1 MKRVTAKLPW
11 FLVVFALVAS
21 GCAAPKSQMRSS
33 VEEAAL
39 ASVTSVTGEELP
51 DRVRLNIEGTTTLA
65 YTVFRLSE
73 PLRLI
78 VDLADTD
85 ITGLGELITVDLGN
99 VATVSPIQFD
109 EAAGRIGR
117 LEVSL
122 VELWDYETS
131 RSDNTIIIDF
141 LKPVTVSEE
150 TSGADEMLTAQPA
163 SEEPPVEVVELELT
177 SGGETGGARS
187 DTMAEE
193 TAAVAA
199 QVQEDLP
206 PAGFINSVLFV
217 EAGDGL
223 TVEFVADGT
232 VSEYL
237 TMDLSDPTRL
247 VLDVQNVA
255 KGFAPSRIPVEMG
268 GVTNIRVGEHYDQN
282 KLRFVFDM
290 EGDHVPPYVVESV
303 GSGLVLRIGEG
314 VVPVQQVEA
323 AAAQPEAAAAQPE
336 PASSF
341 TEVSSSAQGAMADK
355 SEARLEPA
363 PATAVG
369 GAVVQSDGGVSEI
382 RYRAEVSGGAVLVI
396 SDSPVDYE
404 ISQPDASHL
413 LIDLRDVDLSRDLV
427 RSQDTRDMD
436 GALQS
441 ISSYNPR
448 GGGGGR
454 ISLTF
459 TPGTTYEVDQT
470 GGTLTVS
477 LTAPV
482 AVPMAQPMAQEV
494 QPETVALAKTPVSP
508 APVSAAAPA
517 SATEKIMVE
526 DKLVPKEDGPK
537 YTGER
542 ITLDFQNAD
551 LLNVLRLI
559 AEVSGLNIITAEGVG
574 GKISMRMQDVPWDQ
588 ALDIILKTKGLGQ
601 VREDNVVRIA
611 PRAILEGEKLA
622 ELKAKEA
629 EVKMENLILEI
640 VPISYSKAE
649 DLVSQLN
656 SFLSARGSITTDKRT
671 NSLIVKDIE
680 ENVEKIR
687 NLVTELD
694 IPTPQ
699 VRIEAR
705 IVIVDEGYV
714 KNLGIQWGGN
724 YDDGQTQI
732 FGESGTG
739 STTFSGAL
747 VNMPASNAQTVLGFS
762 FGSVGNFSNLDLRLS
777 ALEQTNNGRII
788 SSPSL
793 LVIQNETANIEV
805 NNPFPENR
813 TSTEVSDEGSTTTTE
828 VSFPDIW
835 TKLKI
840 TPQVTSSDDIF
851 MEVLVEKDSKGQ
863 QAIFDDNI
871 FTGVNSHKLETKII
885 LKNHGTAVIGG
896 LFTENEGES
905 NSSVPFFSKIPVLG
919 WLFKNKNSSNNRDE
933 LLIFINATIVEG

>member
-1 MKRVTAKLPW
+1 MKRVIGKLPW

-51 DRVRLNIEGTTTLA
+51 DRVRLNIEGTTSLA

-85 ITGLGELITVDLGN
+85 VTGLDEQITVDLGN
-99 VATVSPIQFD
+99 VASVIPIQFD
-109 EAAGRIGR
+109 EDAGRIGR
-117 LEVSL
+117 LEFSL

-131 RSDNTIIIDF
+131 RDGNTIIIDF

-150 TSGADEMLTAQPA
+150 TSQAEDQADEMTSAEPA
-163 SEEPPVEVVELELT
+163 IEEVEVVELELT
-177 SGGETGGARS
+177 PEGG
-187 DTMAEE
+187 
-193 TAAVAA
+193 AAVAQA
-199 QVQEDLP
+199 DSMPEAVVEETVDPGSQTQEALT
-206 PAGFINSVLFV
+206 PAGFINSVLF
-217 EAGDGL
+217 EETGNGL
-223 TVEFVADGT
+223 TVEFIADGA
-232 VSEYL
+232 VAEYL

-247 VLDVQNVA
+247 VLDIQNVA

-268 GVTNIRVGEHYDQN
+268 GVTSIRVGEHYDQN
-282 KLRFVFDM
+282 KLRFVLDFEADQI
-290 EGDHVPPYVVESV
+290 PPYAVESA
-303 GSGLVLRIGEG
+303 GSSLVLRVGEG
-314 VVPVQQVEA
+314 VEPVAQLQQVEM
-323 AAAQPEAAAAQPE
+323 
-336 PASSF
+336 
-341 TEVSSSAQGAMADK
+341 EVV
-355 SEARLEPA
+355 EPA
-363 PATAVG
+363 PTPAPEPESAPELAV
-369 GAVVQSDGGVSEI
+369 AASAVQSDGGVSEI
-382 RYRAEVSGGAVLVI
+382 RYRAEASGGAVLVI
-396 SDSPVDYE
+396 SESPVEYE
-404 ISQPDASHL
+404 LSQPDASHL
-413 LIDLRDVDLSRDLV
+413 LVDLRGIDLPRGLV
-427 RSQDTRDMD
+427 RSQDTRDQE

-448 GGGGGR
+448 GGGGAR
-454 ISLTF
+454 VSLTF
-459 TPGTTYEVDQT
+459 TAGTTYEVDQT
-470 GGTLTVS
+470 GGTLTVTF
-477 LTAPV
+477 TAPV
-482 AVPMAQPMAQEV
+482 AEPMAPQV
-494 QPETVALAKTPVSP
+494 QPEAVALAQAPASP
-508 APVSAAAPA
+508 APAPA
-517 SATEKIMVE
+517 SEPPPAPVLVTA
-526 DKLVPKEDGPK
+526 DKKPAPKVVAEGLK

-601 VREDNVVRIA
+601 VREGNVVRIA

-622 ELKAKEA
+622 ALKIKEA
-629 EVKMENLILEI
+629 EIKMENLVLEI

-649 DLVSQLN
+649 DLVSQLS

-680 ENVEKIR
+680 ENIQRVKD
-687 NLVTELD
+687 LVADLD

-714 KNLGIQWGGN
+714 KNLGIQWGGV
-724 YDDGQTQI
+724 YDDGSGTQI
-732 FGESGTG
+732 FGESGTS
-739 STTFSGAL
+739 STSFTGAL
-747 VNMPASNAQTVLGFS
+747 VNMPASNANTVLGFT
-762 FGSVGNFSNLDLRLS
+762 FGNIDNFTNLDVRLS

-813 TSTEVSDEGSTTTTE
+813 TSTEVSDEGTTTTTE

-840 TPQVTSSDDIF
+840 TPQVTSNDDIF

-871 FTGVNSHKLETKII
+871 FTGVNKHKLETKII

-896 LFTENEGES
+896 LFTENEKDG
-905 NSSVPFFSKIPVLG
+905 NSSVPFFSKLPILG
-919 WLFKNKNSSNNRDE
+919 WMFQSKNTENNRAE
-933 LLIFINATIVEG
+933 LLIFINATVVEG

>member
-1 MKRVTAKLPW
+1 MKRFIAKLPW
-11 FLVVFALVAS
+11 VLLAVFALVAS

-51 DRVRLNIEGTTTLA
+51 DRVRLNIEGTATLA

-99 VATVSPIQFD
+99 VATVSPIQLYED
-109 EAAGRIGR
+109 AGRIGR

-131 RSDNTIIIDF
+131 RADNTIIIDF

-150 TSGADEMLTAQPA
+150 TPQADEMLPAQPV
-163 SEEPPVEVVELELT
+163 SDKPPVEVVELELT
-177 SGGETGGARS
+177 PGGETTDAQGEI
-187 DTMAEE
+187 MAEG
-193 TAAVAA
+193 TAAA

-223 TVEFVADGT
+223 TVEFVADGS

-237 TMDLSDPTRL
+237 TMELSDPTRL

-290 EGDHVPPYVVESV
+290 EGDQIPPYFVESA

-314 VVPVQQVEA
+314 VVPVQQIEA
-323 AAAQPEAAAAQPE
+323 AAAQPEFEPE

-341 TEVSSSAQGAMADK
+341 TEVSASAQVAMADK
-355 SEARLEPA
+355 SEESLEPA
-363 PATAVG
+363 PATAVA
-369 GAVVQSDGGVSEI
+369 GAVAQSDSGVSEI

-396 SDSPVDYE
+396 SDPPVEYE

-413 LIDLRDVDLSRDLV
+413 LIDLRDVALSRDLV

-441 ISSYNPR
+441 MSSYNPR

-459 TPGTTYEVDQT
+459 IPGTTYEVDQT

-477 LTAPV
+477 LTAPA
-482 AVPMAQPMAQEV
+482 AVPMAQSIAQKV
-494 QPETVALAKTPVSP
+494 QPEAVALIQTPVSP
-508 APVSAAAPA
+508 ALVPAAATA
-517 SATEKIMVE
+517 SATEKMVVE
-526 DKLVPKEDGPK
+526 DIAVPREVGPQ

-601 VREDNVVRIA
+601 VREGNVVRIA
-611 PRAILEGEKLA
+611 PRAILEGERIA

-680 ENVEKIR
+680 ENVKKIKD
-687 NLVTELD
+687 LVGELD
-694 IPTPQ
+694 VPTPQ

-714 KNLGIQWGGN
+714 KNLGIQWGGVH
-724 YDDGQTQI
+724 DDGAGTQI
-732 FGESGTG
+732 FGESGTS
-739 STTFSGAL
+739 STGFSGAL
-747 VNMPASNAQTVLGFS
+747 VNMPASNANTVLGFT
-762 FGSVGNFSNLDLRLS
+762 FGNINNFTNLDLRLS

-863 QAIFDDNI
+863 QAVFDDNI
-871 FTGVNSHKLETKII
+871 FTGVNKHKLETKII

-896 LFTENEGES
+896 LYTENEGQS

-919 WLFKNKNSSNNRDE
+919 WLFKNKNTSNNRDE

>member
-1 MKRVTAKLPW
+1 MKRVISKLPW

-39 ASVTSVTGEELP
+39 TSVISVTGEELP
-51 DRVRLNIEGTTTLA
+51 DRVRLNIEGTTSLA

-85 ITGLGELITVDLGN
+85 VTGLGDQITVDMGN
-99 VATVSPIQFD
+99 VSTVSPIQFD
-109 EAAGRIGR
+109 EDAGRIGR

-131 RSDNTIIIDF
+131 RADNTIIIDF

-150 TSGADEMLTAQPA
+150 TPVTEPA
-163 SEEPPVEVVELELT
+163 SGEPPVEEVEVVELELPSEEEAAGAQT
-177 SGGETGGARS
+177 ETMGS
-187 DTMAEE
+187 E
-193 TAAVAA
+193 TVAPVAVA
-199 QVQEDLP
+199 QEDLP
-206 PAGFINSVLFV
+206 PAGFINSVLFE
-217 EAGDGL
+217 EAGGGL
-223 TVEFVADGT
+223 TVEFVADGA
-232 VSEYL
+232 VVEYL
-237 TMDLSDPTRL
+237 TMDLSDPARL
-247 VLDVQNVA
+247 VLDIQNVA
-255 KGFAPSRIPVEMG
+255 KGFAPSRIPVEMA
-268 GVTNIRVGEHYDQN
+268 GVSRIRVGEHYDQN
-282 KLRFVFDM
+282 KLRFVLDM
-290 EGDHVPPYVVESV
+290 EGDQILPYAVESV
-303 GSGLVLRIGEG
+303 GSSLVMRLGEG
-314 VVPVQQVEA
+314 VEPAADMQQVETA
-323 AAAQPEAAAAQPE
+323 AVEPEPVPSAVEGPAPELAPEAAVTTTVE
-336 PASSF
+336 P
-341 TEVSSSAQGAMADK
+341 
-355 SEARLEPA
+355 SE
-363 PATAVG
+363 
-369 GAVVQSDGGVSEI
+369 GGVSDI
-382 RYRAEVSGGAVLVI
+382 RYRAEASGGAVLIV
-396 SDSPVDYE
+396 SESPIEYE

-413 LIDLRDVDLSRDLV
+413 LVDLRGVDLPRELV

-436 GALQS
+436 GALQA

-448 GGGGGR
+448 GGAGAR
-454 ISLTF
+454 VSMTF
-459 TPGTTYEVDQT
+459 TAGTSYEVDQT

-477 LTAPV
+477 LTAPTV
-482 AVPMAQPMAQEV
+482 DLMAQAD
-494 QPETVALAKTPVSP
+494 QPEPAALAPVPVTPASEPAQAPEP
-508 APVSAAAPA
+508 APVKVMAEKISAPA
-517 SATEKIMVE
+517 MIEE
-526 DKLVPKEDGPK
+526 GPK

-559 AEVSGLNIITAEGVG
+559 AEVSGLNVITAEGVG

-601 VREDNVVRIA
+601 VREGNVVRIA
-611 PRAILEGEKLA
+611 PRAVLEGEKLA
-622 ELKAKEA
+622 AIKAKQA
-629 EVKMENLILEI
+629 EIKVEDLVLEI

-649 DLVSQLN
+649 DLVGQLS
-656 SFLSARGSITTDKRT
+656 SFLSVRGSVTTDKRT

-680 ENVEKIR
+680 ENIEKIKD
-687 NLVTELD
+687 LVAELD

-714 KNLGIQWGGN
+714 KNLGIQWGAT
-724 YDDGQTQI
+724 YDNGSTAISGLSGVEQ
-732 FGESGTG
+732 GASGTFD
-739 STTFSGAL
+739 SL
-747 VNMPASNAQTVLGFS
+747 VNMPASNAQTILGFS

-813 TSTEVSDEGSTTTTE
+813 TSTEVSDDGATTTTE

-851 MEVLVEKDSKGQ
+851 MEVHVEKDSKGQ
-863 QAIFDDNI
+863 QAIFDNNT

-885 LKNHGTAVIGG
+885 LQNHGTAVIGG
-896 LFTENEGES
+896 LFTENEKDG

-919 WLFKNKNSSNNRDE
+919 WLFKNKNSENSKAE
-933 LLIFINATIVEG
+933 LLIFINASVVEG

>member
-109 EAAGRIGR
+109 EVAGRIGR

-150 TSGADEMLTAQPA
+150 TPQADEMLSAQPA

-177 SGGETGGARS
+177 SGGETGGAQG
-187 DTMAEE
+187 DTMAEG
-193 TAAVAA
+193 TAAAAA

-314 VVPVQQVEA
+314 IVPAQQVEA
-323 AAAQPEAAAAQPE
+323 AAAQPEFEPETTSSFAEVSVDSPEPAPDTAAAA
-336 PASSF
+336 
-341 TEVSSSAQGAMADK
+341 
-355 SEARLEPA
+355 
-363 PATAVG
+363 AV
-369 GAVVQSDGGVSEI
+369 AQSDGGVSEI

-482 AVPMAQPMAQEV
+482 AVPMAQPIAQEV
-494 QPETVALAKTPVSP
+494 QPEKVSLIQTPVSP
-508 APVSAAAPA
+508 APVPAAATA
-517 SATEKIMVE
+517 SAPGKMLVE
-526 DKLVPKEDGPK
+526 DKLVPKEEGPK

-559 AEVSGLNIITAEGVG
+559 AEVSGLNIITAENVG
-574 GKISMRMQDVPWDQ
+574 GKISMRIQDVPWDQ

-601 VREDNVVRIA
+601 VREGNVVRIA

-622 ELKAKEA
+622 ELKAMEA

-649 DLVSQLN
+649 DMVSQLN

-724 YDDGQTQI
+724 FDDGQTQV

-885 LKNHGTAVIGG
+885 IKNHGTAVIGG

-919 WLFKNKNSSNNRDE
+919 WLFKNKNTSNNRDE

>member
-1 MKRVTAKLPW
+1 MKRVISKLPW

-39 ASVTSVTGEELP
+39 TSVTSVTAEELP
-51 DRVRLNIEGTTTLA
+51 DRVRLNIEGTTSLA

-85 ITGLGELITVDLGN
+85 VTGLGDQITVDMGN
-99 VATVSPIQFD
+99 VSTVNPIQFD
-109 EAAGRIGR
+109 EDAGRIGR

-131 RSDNTIIIDF
+131 RADNTIIIDF

-150 TSGADEMLTAQPA
+150 TPATEPA
-163 SEEPPVEVVELELT
+163 SGEPPVEEVEVVELELPSEEEAAGT
-177 SGGETGGARS
+177 QTETTGS
-187 DTMAEE
+187 E
-193 TAAVAA
+193 TVAPVAVA
-199 QVQEDLP
+199 QEDLP
-206 PAGFINSVLFV
+206 PAGFINSVLFE
-217 EAGDGL
+217 EAGGGL
-223 TVEFVADGT
+223 TVEFVADGA
-232 VSEYL
+232 VAEYL
-237 TMDLSDPTRL
+237 TMDLSDPARL
-247 VLDVQNVA
+247 VLDIQNVA

-268 GVTNIRVGEHYDQN
+268 GVSRIRVGEHYDQN
-282 KLRFVFDM
+282 KLRFVLDM
-290 EGDHVPPYVVESV
+290 ESDQILPYAVESV
-303 GSGLVLRIGEG
+303 GSSLVLRLGEG
-314 VVPVQQVEA
+314 VEPAADMQQVETA
-323 AAAQPEAAAAQPE
+323 AVESELVPSAVEGPAPE
-336 PASSF
+336 PAP
-341 TEVSSSAQGAMADK
+341 
-355 SEARLEPA
+355 EATVEAAVEPS
-363 PATAVG
+363 V
-369 GAVVQSDGGVSEI
+369 GGVSDI
-382 RYRAEVSGGAVLVI
+382 RYRAEASGGAVLIV
-396 SDSPVDYE
+396 SESPIEYE

-413 LIDLRDVDLSRDLV
+413 LVDLRGVDLPRELV

-436 GALQS
+436 GALQA

-448 GGGGGR
+448 GGVGAR
-454 ISLTF
+454 VSMTF
-459 TPGTTYEVDQT
+459 TAGTSYEVDQT

-477 LTAPV
+477 LTAP
-482 AVPMAQPMAQEV
+482 AVDLMAQAD
-494 QPETVALAKTPVSP
+494 QPEPAALAPVPVTPASEPAQAPDP
-508 APVSAAAPA
+508 APVKVMAEKMPAPA
-517 SATEKIMVE
+517 MMEE
-526 DKLVPKEDGPK
+526 GPK

-559 AEVSGLNIITAEGVG
+559 AEVSGLNVITAEGVG

-601 VREDNVVRIA
+601 VREGNVVRIA
-611 PRAILEGEKLA
+611 PRSVLEGEKLA
-622 ELKAKEA
+622 AIKAKEA
-629 EVKMENLILEI
+629 EIKVEDLVLEI
-640 VPISYSKAE
+640 IPISYSKAE
-649 DLVSQLN
+649 DLVGQLS
-656 SFLSARGSITTDKRT
+656 SFLSVRGSLTTDKRT
-671 NSLIVKDIE
+671 NSLIAKDIE
-680 ENVEKIR
+680 GNIERIK
-687 NLVTELD
+687 NLVAELD

-714 KNLGIQWGGN
+714 KNLGIQWGAR
-724 YDDGQTQI
+724 YDDGSTAV
-732 FGESGTG
+732 SGLSG
-739 STTFSGAL
+739 VEAGASGAFDSL
-747 VNMPASNAQTVLGFS
+747 VNMPASNAQTILGVS
-762 FGSVGNFSNLDLRLS
+762 FGSVGNWTNLDLRLS

-813 TSTEVSDEGSTTTTE
+813 TSTEVSDDGATTTTE
-828 VSFPDIW
+828 VSFPNLW

-851 MEVLVEKDSKGQ
+851 MEVHVEKDSKGQ
-863 QAIFDDNI
+863 QAIFDNNT

-885 LKNHGTAVIGG
+885 LQDHGTAVIGG
-896 LFTENEGES
+896 LFTENEKDG

-919 WLFKNKNSSNNRDE
+919 WLFKNKNTENSKAE
-933 LLIFINATIVEG
+933 LLIFINASVVER

>member
-1 MKRVTAKLPW
+1 MKRVIAKLPL

-33 VEEAAL
+33 VEDAAL
-39 ASVTSVTGEELP
+39 TSVISVTGEELP
-51 DRVRLNIEGTTTLA
+51 DRVRLNIEGTSSLA

-85 ITGLGELITVDLGN
+85 VTGLGDQITVDLGN
-99 VATVSPIQFD
+99 VSIVSPIQFD
-109 EAAGRIGR
+109 EDAGRIGR

-150 TSGADEMLTAQPA
+150 TPVTDEMSGADPA
-163 SEEPPVEVVELELT
+163 SGEPPVEEVEVVELAVPQDA
-177 SGGETGGARS
+177 ETVPSEPEPEAGMTQESAPVIAP
-187 DTMAEE
+187 AEV
-193 TAAVAA
+193 AV
-199 QVQEDLP
+199 VEGIS
-206 PAGFINSVLFV
+206 PAGFINTILFD
-217 EAGDGL
+217 ESADGL
-223 TVEFVADGT
+223 KVEFLADGAVADY
-232 VSEYL
+232 E
-237 TMDLSDPTRL
+237 TMELDGPARL
-247 VLDVQNVA
+247 VIDVKGVA

-268 GVTNIRVGEHYDQN
+268 GVTRIRVGEHYDQN
-282 KLRFVFDM
+282 RLRFVLDID
-290 EGDHVPPYVVESV
+290 GDTVPPYAIESIETR
-303 GSGLVLRIGEG
+303 LVLKLGEG
-314 VVPVQQVEA
+314 VEPAARAQEA
-323 AAAQPEAAAAQPE
+323 AVASPEPAAVAQPE
-336 PASSF
+336 
-341 TEVSSSAQGAMADK
+341 SAV
-355 SEARLEPA
+355 EPA
-363 PATAVG
+363 PAVEVAQVEPVAVIQPETG
-369 GAVVQSDGGVSEI
+369 ISDI
-382 RYRAEVSGGAVLVI
+382 RYRAEVSGGAVLII
-396 SDSPVDYE
+396 SDTPVEYE
-404 ISQPDASHL
+404 TSQPDASHL
-413 LIDLRDVDLSRDLV
+413 LVDIRGFDLPRNLV

-436 GALQS
+436 GALQA

-448 GGGGGR
+448 GGGGAR

-459 TPGTTYEVDQT
+459 IAGTSYEIDQT

-477 LTAPV
+477 LTAP
-482 AVPMAQPMAQEV
+482 AAEPMVQAV
-494 QPETVALAKTPVSP
+494 QPEEPVAQAEAPVAP
-508 APVSAAAPA
+508 APVPVYEPVPAVVPEKVVVEEAPA
-517 SATEKIMVE
+517 TTMEQE
-526 DKLVPKEDGPK
+526 GPK
-537 YTGER
+537 YAGER

-574 GKISMRMQDVPWDQ
+574 GKISMRMRDVPWDQ

-601 VREDNVVRIA
+601 VREGNVVRIA
-611 PRAILEGEKLA
+611 PRSVLEGEKLA
-622 ELKAKEA
+622 AIKAKEA
-629 EVKMENLILEI
+629 EIRLEDLVLEI

-649 DLVSQLN
+649 DLVGQLS
-656 SFLSARGSITTDKRT
+656 SFLSSRGSITTDKRT

-680 ENVEKIR
+680 KNITKIK
-687 NLVTELD
+687 NLVAELD

-705 IVIVDEGYV
+705 IVIVDEGFV
-714 KNLGIQWGGN
+714 KNLGIQWGGV
-724 YDDGQTQI
+724 YDDG
-732 FGESGTG
+732 SGTQVFGASG
-739 STTFSGAL
+739 SATFSGAL
-747 VNMPASNAQTVLGFS
+747 VNMPASNADTVLGFT
-762 FGSVGNFSNLDLRLS
+762 FGNVNNFNNLDLRLS

-813 TSTEVSDEGSTTTTE
+813 TSTEVSDEGATTTTE

-851 MEVLVEKDSKGQ
+851 MEILVEKDSKGQ

-896 LFTENEGES
+896 LFTENEKEGQ
-905 NSSVPFFSKIPVLG
+905 SSVPWFSKLPVLG
-919 WLFKNKNSSNNRDE
+919 WLFKNKNTENNRAE
-933 LLIFINATIVEG
+933 LLIFINATVVEN

>member
-39 ASVTSVTGEELP
+39 ARVTSVTGEELP

-99 VATVSPIQFD
+99 VATVSPVQFD
-109 EAAGRIGR
+109 EVAGRIGR

-131 RSDNTIIIDF
+131 RADNTIIIDF

-150 TSGADEMLTAQPA
+150 APRADEMLSAQPA
-163 SEEPPVEVVELELT
+163 SEEPLVEVVELELT
-177 SGGETGGARS
+177 SGGETAGAQG
-187 DTMAEE
+187 DTMAEG
-193 TAAVAA
+193 TAAAAA

-336 PASSF
+336 PAPSF
-341 TEVSSSAQGAMADK
+341 TEV

-363 PATAVG
+363 PAAAVG
-369 GAVVQSDGGVSEI
+369 GAVAQSDGGVSEI

-494 QPETVALAKTPVSP
+494 QPETVALTQTPVSP
-508 APVSAAAPA
+508 APVPAAATA
-517 SATEKIMVE
+517 SATEKMMVE
-526 DKLVPKEDGPK
+526 DKLVPKEEGPK

-601 VREDNVVRIA
+601 VREGNVVRIA

-687 NLVTELD
+687 NLVIELD

-714 KNLGIQWGGN
+714 KNLGIQWGGV
-724 YDDGQTQI
+724 YDDGAGTQI
-732 FGESGTG
+732 FGESGTA

-747 VNMPASNAQTVLGFS
+747 VNMPASNANTVLGFT
-762 FGSVGNFSNLDLRLS
+762 FGNINNFTSLDLRLS

-896 LFTENEGES
+896 LFTENEGQS
-905 NSSVPFFSKIPVLG
+905 NSSVPFISKIPVLG
-919 WLFKNKNSSNNRDE
+919 WLFKNKNSTNNRDE

>member
-1 MKRVTAKLPW
+1 MKRVISKLPW
-11 FLVVFALVAS
+11 FLVVFALVAG

-51 DRVRLNIEGTTTLA
+51 DRVRLNIEGTTSLA

-85 ITGLGELITVDLGN
+85 VTDLGDQITVDMGN
-99 VATVSPIQFD
+99 VSTVSPIQFD
-109 EAAGRIGR
+109 EDAGRIGR

-131 RSDNTIIIDF
+131 RADNTIIIDF

-150 TSGADEMLTAQPA
+150 TPTADEMSATVPD
-163 SEEPPVEVVELELT
+163 SGEPPVEEVEVVELELPSEEEAAGAQT
-177 SGGETGGARS
+177 ETMGS
-187 DTMAEE
+187 E
-193 TAAVAA
+193 TVAPAAV
-199 QVQEDLP
+199 VQEDLP
-206 PAGFINSVLFV
+206 PAGFINSVLFE

-232 VSEYL
+232 VAEYL
-237 TMDLSDPTRL
+237 TMDLSDPARL
-247 VLDVQNVA
+247 VIDVQNVA

-268 GVTNIRVGEHYDQN
+268 GVSRIRVGEHYDQN
-282 KLRFVFDM
+282 KLRFVLDM
-290 EGDHVPPYVVESV
+290 EGDQILPYAVESV
-303 GSGLVLRIGEG
+303 GSSLVLRLGEG
-314 VVPVQQVEA
+314 VELAAEMQQVEA
-323 AAAQPEAAAAQPE
+323 AAVEPE
-336 PASSF
+336 PAPESTF
-341 TEVSSSAQGAMADK
+341 AEATVDKPEPEPVPEATMEAAVEPSA
-355 SEARLEPA
+355 
-363 PATAVG
+363 G
-369 GAVVQSDGGVSEI
+369 GISDI
-382 RYRAEVSGGAVLVI
+382 RYRAEASGGAVLIV
-396 SDSPVDYE
+396 SDSPIEYE

-413 LIDLRDVDLSRDLV
+413 LVDLRGVDLPRELV

-436 GALQS
+436 GALQA

-448 GGGGGR
+448 GGGGAR
-454 ISLTF
+454 VSMTF
-459 TPGTTYEVDQT
+459 AAGTSYEVDQT

-477 LTAPV
+477 LTAP
-482 AVPMAQPMAQEV
+482 AVDLMSQAD
-494 QPETVALAKTPVSP
+494 QPEPAALTPVPVTPASEPATAPAP
-508 APVSAAAPA
+508 APVKVMAEKMPAPA
-517 SATEKIMVE
+517 MKEK
-526 DKLVPKEDGPK
+526 GPK

-551 LLNVLRLI
+551 LQNVLRLI

-601 VREDNVVRIA
+601 VREGNVVRIA
-611 PRAILEGEKLA
+611 PLSVLEGEKLA
-622 ELKAKEA
+622 ALKAKEA
-629 EVKMENLILEI
+629 EIKVEDLVLEI

-649 DLVSQLN
+649 DLVGQLS
-656 SFLSARGSITTDKRT
+656 SFLSVRGSVTTDKRT

-680 ENVEKIR
+680 ENIEKIKA
-687 NLVTELD
+687 LVAELD

-714 KNLGIQWGGN
+714 KNLGIQWGAT
-724 YDDGQTQI
+724 YDDG
-732 FGESGTG
+732 
-739 STTFSGAL
+739 STTISGLSGVQPGADGGSFNSL

-762 FGSVGNFSNLDLRLS
+762 FGSVGNFTNLDLRLS

-813 TSTEVSDEGSTTTTE
+813 TSTEVSDDGATTTTE

-851 MEVLVEKDSKGQ
+851 MEVMVEKDSKGA
-863 QAIFDDNI
+863 QAIFDDNT
-871 FTGVNSHKLETKII
+871 FTGVNKHKLETKII
-885 LKNHGTAVIGG
+885 LQNHGTAVIGG
-896 LFTENEGES
+896 LFTENEKDG

-919 WLFKNKNSSNNRDE
+919 WLFKNTNTENSRAE
-933 LLIFINATIVEG
+933 LLIFINASVVEG